1 MFAVLLRIY
10 DPYIS
15 SNIISLN
22 PMREKKHTFAL
33 KLNRERIRQI
43 PLTSKIKS
51 HLAKLIRQICKF
63 KFINLQANMKQYSHM
78 SRISNEKKEHKEE
91 CILFNLRQIQ
101 YQDEKY
107 ESSKRMR
114 ERIASKRKKIV
125 YGKQL
130 NLHNDT
136 YWSVFFMS
144 ALSLSIRL
152 VSIFS
157 RMIFVSSYI
166 LLLFFGMRSA

>member
-1 MFAVLLRIY
+1 
-10 DPYIS
+10 
-15 SNIISLN
+15 
-22 PMREKKHTFAL
+22 
-33 KLNRERIRQI
+33 
-43 PLTSKIKS
+43 
-51 HLAKLIRQICKF
+51 
-63 KFINLQANMKQYSHM
+63 MKQYSHM

-114 ERIASKRKKIV
+114 ESLAREKKIV

>member
-1 MFAVLLRIY
+1 
-10 DPYIS
+10 
-15 SNIISLN
+15 
-22 PMREKKHTFAL
+22 MREKKHTFAL

-114 ERIASKRKKIV
+114 ERIASKRKK
-125 YGKQL
+125 
-130 NLHNDT
+130 NC
-136 YWSVFFMS
+136 
-144 ALSLSIRL
+144 IRQTT
-152 VSIFS
+152 
-157 RMIFVSSYI
+157 
-166 LLLFFGMRSA
+166 

>member
-1 MFAVLLRIY
+1 MT
-10 DPYIS
+10 
-15 SNIISLN
+15 LN
-22 PMREKKHTFAL
+22 SVCSFIEDLWSVERERESEKKKHTIAL

-43 PLTSKIKS
+43 LLTSKIKS
-51 HLAKLIRQICKF
+51 YLAKLISQICKF

-114 ERIASKRKKIV
+114 ESLAREKKIV